1 MSTRAQVRFVKRE
14 AGVSFNE
21 HTSDIRAQFYVH
33 KDGYPEGT
41 GIDIAKS
48 LLDGITLM
56 DWEID
61 YLHTQRNDID
71 YIYYI
76 WQDKHKDTWISIFD
90 VQQEISERIDSACIF
105 VGEPLSLLK
114 KWAFEYA
121 TIDTIKLVTN

>member
-14 AGVSFNE
+14 AGVTFNE

-48 LLDGITLM
+48 ILDGVTLV

-61 YLHTQRNDID
+61 HLHTRRWDVD
-71 YIYYI
+71 FIYYV
-76 WQDKHKDTWISIFD
+76 WQANDKDTWISIFD
-90 VQQEISERIDSACIF
+90 IQKETSDRVEDACIF
-105 VGEPLSLLK
+105 VGTPLSLLK